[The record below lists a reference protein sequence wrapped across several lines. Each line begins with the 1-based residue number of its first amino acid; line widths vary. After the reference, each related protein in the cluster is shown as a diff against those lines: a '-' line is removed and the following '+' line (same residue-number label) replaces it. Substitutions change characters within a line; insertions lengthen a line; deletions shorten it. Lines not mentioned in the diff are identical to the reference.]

1 MKTQTTPTSAVV
13 QTPDDK
19 RLSNGQAL
27 TLALLFVGY
36 AGYYIC
42 RVHLA
47 STRSSIIDEY
57 HAIGINKAWIGQMT
71 GTATGFYA
79 FGKFCAG
86 PLSDRFGGRTMFL
99 IGMAAAILCT
109 VAFGLSTTM
118 IGFTVAWTLNRFLQS
133 LGWAGLVKTMSR
145 WFPYR
150 KYGGAMGLINMSF
163 LLGDFAP
170 KLAYGAMLNAGLGW
184 RSIFFVAAAALSVI
198 FVVVFLFLKGSPR
211 DIGLEEPPSSPSNV
225 FGGEESPQSPL
236 QIVGRLL
243 SNPAFWT
250 VCVLSFGF
258 TFMRETF
265 NDWTPTY
272 LHEVGKMSE
281 GDASYKASLFPLF
294 GAISVVGVGW
304 LSDKLKKGG
313 RAIIMVVGLLLGTI
327 SLGALATWN
336 FSGDSNLLV
345 AVVASIAFLLLGPY
359 SLLAGAISLD
369 MGGKQ
374 ASATACG
381 WIDGVGY
388 VGGILSGVWIGKIA
402 EKQGWAPAFWVLA
415 VTSFISFLFA
425 ALYYIQ
431 DRKSPVSS
439 G

>member
-1 MKTQTTPTSAVV
+1 MKTQFVPPSVPS
-13 QTPDDK
+13 QQDKK

-47 STRSSIIDEY
+47 STRSAIIDEY
-57 HAIGINKAWIGQMT
+57 SGIGINKQWIGTMT

-99 IGMAAAILCT
+99 IGMMAAILCT
-109 VAFGLSTTM
+109 IAFGLSTTM
-118 IGFTVAWTLNRFLQS
+118 AGFTVAWTLNRFLQS

-145 WFPYR
+145 WFPFS
-150 KYGGAMGLINMSF
+150 KYGSAMGIINMSF
-163 LLGDFAP
+163 LLGDFVP
-170 KLAYGAMLNAGLGW
+170 KLVYGEMLNRGWGW
-184 RSIFFVAAAALSVI
+184 RSIFFVAAATLSVI
-198 FVVVFLFLKGSPR
+198 FVVVFLFLKSSPT
-211 DIGLEEPPSSPSNV
+211 DVGLDEPPSSPDNL
-225 FGGEESPQSPL
+225 FGADDAPQSPL
-236 QIVGRLL
+236 QIIAKLL

-281 GDASYKASLFPLF
+281 GDASKQASLFPLF
-294 GAISVVGVGW
+294 GAISVIGVGW
-304 LSDKLKKGG
+304 LSDKLPKGG
-313 RAIIMVVGLLLGTI
+313 RALIIAVGLLLGTF

-336 FSGDSNLLV
+336 FSGDSRLLV

-388 VGGILSGVWIGKIA
+388 VGGILSGIWIGKIA
-402 EKQGWAPAFWVLA
+402 EKQGWAPAFYVLA
-415 VTSFISFLFA
+415 ITSFISFLFA
-425 ALYYIQ
+425 ALYYVQ
-431 DRKSPVSS
+431 DRKRQV
-439 G
+439 